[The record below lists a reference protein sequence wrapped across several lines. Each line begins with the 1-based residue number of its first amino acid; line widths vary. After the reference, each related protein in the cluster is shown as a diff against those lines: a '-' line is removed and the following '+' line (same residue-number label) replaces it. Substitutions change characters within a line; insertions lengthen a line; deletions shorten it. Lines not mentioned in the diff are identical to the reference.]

1 MNKVILVVC
10 LLALAVSGANTVLLL
25 LMATKMKE
33 AGDKAAS
40 VAREL
45 ESVARELE
53 QVPPKFKNL
62 ADKAGSNLPAKPPGP
77 PGLKGQEAGEASKAS
92 DPEPK
97 LPPKPSGVPLPLALP
112 GK

>member
-45 ESVARELE
+45 E
-53 QVPPKFKNL
+53 QVPPKFKNS
-62 ADKAGSNLPAKPPGP
+62 ADKVGSNLPAKPPSP

-97 LPPKPSGVPLPLALP
+97 LSPKPSGLPLPPAQP